1 MVSLIVTDA
10 KHKPLR
16 AVDDYTLDLAYG
28 SDENSFKLTC
38 LPQPESSALIMIDGT
53 EYGGLVT
60 VRNTDG
66 SVEGPTWHGLLSR
79 RILQPDT
86 GRDYLTVSGAAGDVL
101 NMLFKRIGLD
111 ALFTASARH
120 AVTIGSYSFD
130 RYTDAYTGIRKMLAA
145 NNAKLRLIWADGRVN
160 AYALPVEHY
169 GDSIDSD
176 LLEFKASL
184 DSQPVNHLIGLGT
197 GELKDRAVVHWYAD
211 VNGNVSQTQ
220 SLTGLAERQAVYDY
234 SNAKPDELN
243 TETRKKLI
251 ELQSQG
257 GVEVTITDNTL
268 SMDVGDTVTGRDNR
282 LGITLTVPVAKKIV
296 KSSGGILS
304 VDYECGTASG
314 DTTSLSGSAE
324 SNGSTGSGGSGTY
337 YADGV
342 TITMRNNTFSAVV
355 TPSRVDDVEKTAKD
369 AYTLAS
375 NYSAE
380 IGKAQQDSVAAIAA
394 AAMNVASIT
403 TAMPLS
409 ASRNG
414 QAVHITATEAT
425 AEGSGLMSAAD
436 KRKLDGLENYALPA
450 ATIATLGGVRPD
462 GSTITVNEDGVI
474 TAHATSTG
482 NGILF
487 PVGYVVMNTTGSD
500 PANDFGGVWG
510 GTALPG
516 RAHVGKDG
524 MTHED
529 TGPHMPARGEP
540 HPRGRRH
547 QHLSPQMAAQGHRQK
562 RGHGRQ
568 THGPD
573 RVDAP
578 HAGPPRRAHRHR
590 PRPLHA
596 PGHGRDHHHPRPGRG
611 HARPA
616 RGRGRVGPAP
626 RRPLGRR
633 DPPGRRVRACR
644 NHRERH
650 RKEAA
655 LIRALDGCSCDEG
668 PVIILEDA
676 IIGDV
681 SIVYATDADIDNL
694 FPTPTTDK
702 EEHDG

>member
-342 TITMRNNTFSAVV
+342 TDHHAQQHVQRGRHPFA
-355 TPSRVDDVEKTAKD
+355 RGRRGETAKD

-500 PANDFGGVWG
+500 PANDFGGVWEERPSLG
-510 GTALPG
+510 
-516 RAHVGKDG
+516 AH
-524 MTHED
+524 MWER
-529 TGPHMPARGEP
+529 TG
-540 HPRGRRH
+540 
-547 QHLSPQMAAQGHRQK
+547 
-562 RGHGRQ
+562 
-568 THGPD
+568 
-573 RVDAP
+573 
-578 HAGPPRRAHRHR
+578 
-590 PRPLHA
+590 
-596 PGHGRDHHHPRPGRG
+596 
-611 HARPA
+611 
-616 RGRGRVGPAP
+616 
-626 RRPLGRR
+626 
-633 DPPGRRVRACR
+633 
-644 NHRERH
+644 
-650 RKEAA
+650 
-655 LIRALDGCSCDEG
+655 
-668 PVIILEDA
+668 
-676 IIGDV
+676 
-681 SIVYATDADIDNL
+681 
-694 FPTPTTDK
+694 
-702 EEHDG
+702 

>member
-16 AVDDYTLDLAYG
+16 AVDDYMLDLAYG

-38 LPQPESSALIMIDGT
+38 LPQPEAGALIIIDGT

-160 AYALPVEHY
+160 AYALPAEHY

-268 SMDVGDTVTGRDNR
+268 SMDIGDTVTGRDNR
-282 LGITLTVPVAKKIV
+282 LGITLTVPVAKKVV

-380 IGKAQQDSVAAIAA
+380 IGKAQQDSIAAIAA

-403 TAMPLS
+403 TATPLS

-436 KRKLDGLENYALPA
+436 KRKLDGLDTYALPA

-500 PANDFGGVWG
+500 PANDFGGVWEERPSLG
-510 GTALPG
+510 
-516 RAHVGKDG
+516 AH
-524 MTHED
+524 MWER
-529 TGPHMPARGEP
+529 TG
-540 HPRGRRH
+540 
-547 QHLSPQMAAQGHRQK
+547 
-562 RGHGRQ
+562 
-568 THGPD
+568 
-573 RVDAP
+573 
-578 HAGPPRRAHRHR
+578 
-590 PRPLHA
+590 
-596 PGHGRDHHHPRPGRG
+596 
-611 HARPA
+611 
-616 RGRGRVGPAP
+616 
-626 RRPLGRR
+626 
-633 DPPGRRVRACR
+633 
-644 NHRERH
+644 
-650 RKEAA
+650 
-655 LIRALDGCSCDEG
+655 
-668 PVIILEDA
+668 
-676 IIGDV
+676 
-681 SIVYATDADIDNL
+681 
-694 FPTPTTDK
+694 
-702 EEHDG
+702 

>member
-38 LPQPESSALIMIDGT
+38 LPQPEAGALIIIDGT

-79 RILQPDT
+79 RILQPDA

-160 AYALPVEHY
+160 AYALPAEHS
-169 GDSIDSD
+169 GGSIDSD

-380 IGKAQQDSVAAIAA
+380 IGKAQQDSIAAIA
-394 AAMNVASIT
+394 T
-403 TAMPLS
+403 
-409 ASRNG
+409 
-414 QAVHITATEAT
+414 
-425 AEGSGLMSAAD
+425 AD
-436 KRKLDGLENYALPA
+436 KAGIVKPGGDFDITEDG
-450 ATIATLGGVRPD
+450 TISLYKAMGINSFTVSPSQAER
-462 GSTITVNEDGVI
+462 GSTVADVTVAWSLSKTPKSLTLDDKAQDTASKGTTLSGVNLKADK
-474 TAHATSTG
+474 TYT
-482 NGILF
+482 L
-487 PVGYVVMNTTGSD
+487 
-500 PANDFGGVWG
+500 
-510 GTALPG
+510 
-516 RAHVGKDG
+516 K
-524 MTHED
+524 
-529 TGPHMPARGEP
+529 
-540 HPRGRRH
+540 
-547 QHLSPQMAAQGHRQK
+547 
-562 RGHGRQ
+562 
-568 THGPD
+568 
-573 RVDAP
+573 
-578 HAGPPRRAHRHR
+578 
-590 PRPLHA
+590 
-596 PGHGRDHHHPRPGRG
+596 
-611 HARPA
+611 
-616 RGRGRVGPAP
+616 
-626 RRPLGRR
+626 
-633 DPPGRRVRACR
+633 
-644 NHRERH
+644 
-650 RKEAA
+650 
-655 LIRALDGCSCDEG
+655 
-668 PVIILEDA
+668 
-676 IIGDV
+676 
-681 SIVYATDADIDNL
+681 ATDARNAVATRTADVAFRDKRHWWVAASLDAAGVTDQIINQATGEL
-694 FPTPTTDK
+694 AAWYNKTFTLNAAAGQHIYYAFPASWGTPRFFVGGFEGGFALLKTFDHKNASGATISYAVWKSTNAGLGNTTVEVK
-702 EEHDG
+702 

>member
-16 AVDDYTLDLAYG
+16 AVDDYMLDLAYG

-38 LPQPESSALIMIDGT
+38 LPQPEAGALIIIDGT

-66 SVEGPTWHGLLSR
+66 SMEGPTWHGLLSR
-79 RILQPDT
+79 RILQPDR
-86 GRDYLTVSGAAGDVL
+86 GQDYLTVSGAAGDVL

-120 AVTIGSYSFD
+120 AVTINPYSFD

-160 AYALPVEHY
+160 AYALPAEHY

-176 LLEFKASL
+176 LVEFKASL

-234 SNAKPDELN
+234 SNARPDELN

-324 SNGSTGSGGSGTY
+324 SNGSTGSGGSGAY

-355 TPSRVDDVEKTAKD
+355 TPFA
-369 AYTLAS
+369 
-375 NYSAE
+375 
-380 IGKAQQDSVAAIAA
+380 
-394 AAMNVASIT
+394 
-403 TAMPLS
+403 
-409 ASRNG
+409 
-414 QAVHITATEAT
+414 
-425 AEGSGLMSAAD
+425 
-436 KRKLDGLENYALPA
+436 
-450 ATIATLGGVRPD
+450 
-462 GSTITVNEDGVI
+462 
-474 TAHATSTG
+474 
-482 NGILF
+482 
-487 PVGYVVMNTTGSD
+487 
-500 PANDFGGVWG
+500 
-510 GTALPG
+510 
-516 RAHVGKDG
+516 
-524 MTHED
+524 
-529 TGPHMPARGEP
+529 
-540 HPRGRRH
+540 RGRRGEN
-547 QHLSPQMAAQGHRQK
+547 SQGRLHARLELFGRNRQGTAGRRRRHRRSSHERGLDNHGHAIVREQE
-562 RGHGRQ
+562 RPDRAHHGNGGHGRRIRTHERGGQAETRRIGELRASGRHHCHVGWSQ
-568 THGPD
+568 T
-573 RVDAP
+573 
-578 HAGPPRRAHRHR
+578 
-590 PRPLHA
+590 
-596 PGHGRDHHHPRPGRG
+596 
-611 HARPA
+611 
-616 RGRGRVGPAP
+616 
-626 RRPLGRR
+626 
-633 DPPGRRVRACR
+633 
-644 NHRERH
+644 
-650 RKEAA
+650 
-655 LIRALDGCSCDEG
+655 
-668 PVIILEDA
+668 
-676 IIGDV
+676 
-681 SIVYATDADIDNL
+681 
-694 FPTPTTDK
+694 
-702 EEHDG
+702 

>member
-282 LGITLTVPVAKKIV
+282 LGITLTVPVAKKIREIIRRHPV
-296 KSSGGILS
+296 RGLRVRHRVRRYDEPQRLRGIQRLHRF
-304 VDYECGTASG
+304 GRAPARTMR
-314 DTTSLSGSAE
+314 
-324 SNGSTGSGGSGTY
+324 TGSPSPCAT
-337 YADGV
+337 
-342 TITMRNNTFSAVV
+342 TRSARSS
-355 TPSRVDDVEKTAKD
+355 PLRAW
-369 AYTLAS
+369 
-375 NYSAE
+375 
-380 IGKAQQDSVAAIAA
+380 
-394 AAMNVASIT
+394 T
-403 TAMPLS
+403 TW
-409 ASRNG
+409 
-414 QAVHITATEAT
+414 
-425 AEGSGLMSAAD
+425 
-436 KRKLDGLENYALPA
+436 RKQ
-450 ATIATLGGVRPD
+450 
-462 GSTITVNEDGVI
+462 
-474 TAHATSTG
+474 
-482 NGILF
+482 
-487 PVGYVVMNTTGSD
+487 
-500 PANDFGGVWG
+500 
-510 GTALPG
+510 
-516 RAHVGKDG
+516 
-524 MTHED
+524 
-529 TGPHMPARGEP
+529 
-540 HPRGRRH
+540 PR
-547 QHLSPQMAAQGHRQK
+547 
-562 RGHGRQ
+562 
-568 THGPD
+568 
-573 RVDAP
+573 
-578 HAGPPRRAHRHR
+578 
-590 PRPLHA
+590 
-596 PGHGRDHHHPRPGRG
+596 
-611 HARPA
+611 
-616 RGRGRVGPAP
+616 
-626 RRPLGRR
+626 
-633 DPPGRRVRACR
+633 
-644 NHRERH
+644 
-650 RKEAA
+650 
-655 LIRALDGCSCDEG
+655 
-668 PVIILEDA
+668 
-676 IIGDV
+676 
-681 SIVYATDADIDNL
+681 
-694 FPTPTTDK
+694 TPTRSPRTIRPK
-702 EEHDG
+702 SARHSRIPSPPSPRQP

>member
-38 LPQPESSALIMIDGT
+38 LPQPEAGALIMIDGT

-268 SMDVGDTVTGRDNR
+268 SMDIGDTVTGRDNR

-324 SNGSTGSGGSGTY
+324 SNGSTGSGGSGAY

-380 IGKAQQDSVAAIAA
+380 IGKAQQDSIAAIAA

-403 TAMPLS
+403 TATPLS

-436 KRKLDGLENYALPA
+436 KRKLDGLDTYALPA

-500 PANDFGGVWG
+500 PANDFGGVWEERPSLG
-510 GTALPG
+510 
-516 RAHVGKDG
+516 AH
-524 MTHED
+524 MWER
-529 TGPHMPARGEP
+529 TG
-540 HPRGRRH
+540 
-547 QHLSPQMAAQGHRQK
+547 
-562 RGHGRQ
+562 
-568 THGPD
+568 
-573 RVDAP
+573 
-578 HAGPPRRAHRHR
+578 
-590 PRPLHA
+590 
-596 PGHGRDHHHPRPGRG
+596 
-611 HARPA
+611 
-616 RGRGRVGPAP
+616 
-626 RRPLGRR
+626 
-633 DPPGRRVRACR
+633 
-644 NHRERH
+644 
-650 RKEAA
+650 
-655 LIRALDGCSCDEG
+655 
-668 PVIILEDA
+668 
-676 IIGDV
+676 
-681 SIVYATDADIDNL
+681 
-694 FPTPTTDK
+694 
-702 EEHDG
+702 